1 MINFEL
7 YKIFYYVATHR
18 NISRTAELLYISQ
31 PAVSKSIR
39 KLESL
44 TNCTLFIRSQ
54 KGVTL
59 TSEGQILYDYI
70 QKAFFY
76 LHGGEQAIERINRLD
91 DGNVRIGISNTL
103 CKYCLFP
110 HLETFHQ
117 AYPQITIQI
126 TNQPSP
132 VTCHLLEQGSIDFG
146 IISVAEPKP
155 DFRYTK
161 LMTIHDIFVSNRP
174 GSSERISVP
183 ELSGLPLMLME
194 KENQTRIF
202 ADEYMRRYG
211 VTVNPWIEVGS
222 MEFLV
227 ELARIG
233 IGTACVIREFVAEE
247 LKSQVLFELPL
258 VPAPEPREVGVITKS
273 QLPLSKASARLIEHL
288 EDAYTNIPSHS

>member
-31 PAVSKSIR
+31 PAVSKSIQ

-44 TNCTLFIRSQ
+44 TNCTLFHRSQ

-59 TSEGQILYDYI
+59 TSEGRILYDYI

-76 LHGGEQAIERINRLD
+76 LNGGEQAIDRINRLD

-117 AYPQITIQI
+117 AYPNITIQI

-132 VTCHLLEQGSIDFG
+132 DTCNLLEDGSIDFG
-146 IISVAEPKP
+146 VISVAEPKP
-155 DFRYTK
+155 GFRYAR
-161 LMTIHDIFVSNRP
+161 LMTIHDSFVSNRP
-174 GSSERISVP
+174 CPSDWISVS
-183 ELSGLPLMLME
+183 ELSALPLMLLE

-202 ADEYMRRYG
+202 TDDFMRRNG
-211 VTVNPWIEVGS
+211 AAVNPWIEVGS
-222 MEFLV
+222 MEFLI

-233 IGTACVIREFVAEE
+233 IGTACVIREFVLEE
-247 LKSQVLFELPL
+247 LKCRVLFELPL
-258 VPAPEPREVGVITKS
+258 APAPEPREVGIITKK
-273 QLPLSKASARLIEHL
+273 QLPLSKASARLIGHL
-288 EDAYTNIPSHS
+288 EKAFAR